1 MLNSTD
7 LINKVKIYN
16 KFLNP
21 EKLDKAFNFAVKAHQ
36 NQKRA
41 SGDPYSVHPIE
52 VANILTELKLDSATI
67 TTGLLHDTI
76 EDTFATYETIKNEF
90 GDEVAELVD
99 GVTKISVFENTAG
112 SNSKVENFRKLIL
125 ATSKDIRVL
134 LVKIADRLHNMRT
147 IKAIPK
153 EEKRQRIAQ
162 ETMEIYA
169 PLADRMGMHRIRDEL
184 EDLSFEILNNE
195 ARELIKNKLD
205 EIKSDKKDIF
215 ELLSF
220 ELSEILNENHINAEI
235 HGREKTPFSIWRKV
249 QKKRISLE
257 QITDIIGFRI
267 KLSSVDECYKT
278 LGIFH
283 KKWNCIPGK
292 FKDYISSPKIN
303 GYKSLHTSVIG
314 SNKKPIEIQIRTHEM
329 HEFAERGVASHWK
342 YKSSEKFNSLSW
354 KEYDW
359 LKDLVEIIEKNEN
372 PEHSYEYTKLQMFQ
386 ENVFCFT
393 PKGSVIKLPKDA
405 TAIDFA
411 YAVHTKIGNTAIA
424 CEINGNKA
432 ELQEILRNGD
442 RVNIITSKNQ
452 SPSLHWI
459 PTTKT
464 GKARAA
470 IRRYWHDKGEQKEEK
485 IKKYN
490 TTLWISLP
498 DQPGQLGDI
507 SSLIGSH
514 KLNISNVEMAGKNT
528 KYINFKFKLII
539 TNLKN
544 FTNFIAELKQKGI
557 KFKIIRHEDKRNA
570 FTQKILKYFKK
581 D

>member
-1 MLNSTD
+1 MLNSED
-7 LINKVKIYN
+7 LINKVKVYN

-21 EKLDKAFNFAVKAHQ
+21 EKLNKAFDFAVKAHS
-36 NQKRA
+36 NQKRE

-76 EDTFATYETIKNEF
+76 EDTFATYDTIKGEF
-90 GDEVAELVD
+90 GDEVADLVD
-99 GVTKISVFENTAG
+99 GVTKISVLENTA
-112 SNSKVENFRKLIL
+112 SPSSKAENFRKLIL

-147 IKAIPK
+147 IKAISK
-153 EEKRQRIAQ
+153 DDKRKRIAQ

-184 EDLSFEILNNE
+184 EDLSFEVLNYD
-195 ARELIKNKLD
+195 ARTLIQNRLD
-205 EIKSDKKDIF
+205 EIKLDKKDIF
-215 ELLSF
+215 ETLSSELQILLNKNNIK
-220 ELSEILNENHINAEI
+220 LEIY
-235 HGREKTPFSIWRKV
+235 GREKTPFSIWRKV
-249 QKKRISLE
+249 QKKRVSLE
-257 QITDIIGFRI
+257 EITDIIGFRI
-267 KLSSVDECYKT
+267 ILKDIDDCYKT
-278 LGIFH
+278 LGVIH
-283 KKWNCIPGK
+283 KEYNCIPGK

-303 GYKSLHTSVIG
+303 GYKSIHTAVIG
-314 SNKKPIEIQIRTHEM
+314 SYKKPLEIQIRTKDM
-329 HEFAERGVASHWK
+329 HDFAERGIASHWQ
-342 YKSSEKFNSLSW
+342 YKSSEKFSSLTW

-411 YAVHTKIGNTAIA
+411 YAVHTKVGDTAIG
-424 CEINGNKA
+424 CEINGNKN
-432 ELQEILRNGD
+432 ELQTILRNGD
-442 RVNIITSKNQ
+442 RVNIITSKKQ

-459 PTTKT
+459 PITKT

-470 IRRYWHDKGEQKEEK
+470 IRRYWHERGEKKEER

-498 DQPGQLGDI
+498 DKPGQLGNV

-514 KLNISNVEMAGKNT
+514 KLNISNLEMAGKNPD
-528 KYINFKFKLII
+528 YINFKFQLII
-539 TNLKN
+539 RDLKN

-570 FTQKILKYFKK
+570 FTQKILRYFKK
-581 D
+581 N

>member
-1 MLNSTD
+1 MLNSND

-21 EKLDKAFNFAVKAHQ
+21 ERLDKAFNFAIRAHK

-76 EDTFATYETIKNEF
+76 EDTFATYETIKSEF
-90 GDEVAELVD
+90 GDEVAELVN

-153 EEKRQRIAQ
+153 VEKRQRIAQ

-195 ARELIKNKLD
+195 ARELIKKKLD
-205 EIKSDKKDIF
+205 EIKSDKKDLF
-215 ELLSF
+215 ESLSF
-220 ELSEILNENHINAEI
+220 ELSEILNDNHINAEI

-267 KLSSVDECYKT
+267 TLSSVDECYKT

-405 TAIDFA
+405 TPIDFA
-411 YAVHTKIGNTAIA
+411 YAVHTKIGNTATG
-424 CEINGNKA
+424 CEINGNKS

-514 KLNISNVEMAGKNT
+514 KLNISNVEMAGQNP

-570 FTQKILKYFKK
+570 FTQKILRYFKK

>member
-1 MLNSTD
+1 MLNSNE
-7 LINKVKIYN
+7 LINKVKDYN

-21 EKLDKAFNFAVKAHQ
+21 EKLDKAYNFAVKAHKS
-36 NQKRA
+36 QKRA

-76 EDTFATYETIKNEF
+76 EDTFATYETIKQEF
-90 GDEVAELVD
+90 GDEVADLVD
-99 GVTKISVFENTAG
+99 GVTKISAFENSAG
-112 SNSKVENFRKLIL
+112 ANSKVENFRKLIL

-147 IKAIPK
+147 IKAITK
-153 EEKRQRIAQ
+153 EDKRKRIAQ

-184 EDLSFEILNNE
+184 EDLSFEILNND
-195 ARELIKNKLD
+195 ARKLIKKRLD
-205 EIKSDKKDIF
+205 EIKLDRKDLF
-215 ELLSF
+215 EEQSF
-220 ELSEILNENHINAEI
+220 ELSEILNDNEINAEI

-249 QKKRISLE
+249 QKKRVSLE

-267 KLSSVDECYKT
+267 ILKNVDDCYKT

-303 GYKSLHTSVIG
+303 GYKSIHTSVIG

-329 HEFAERGVASHWK
+329 HEFAERGVASHWQ

-372 PEHSYEYTKLQMFQ
+372 PEDSYEYTKLQMFQ

-411 YAVHTKIGNTAIA
+411 YAVHTKIGNSAVG
-424 CEINGNKA
+424 CEINGNKS
-432 ELQEILRNGD
+432 ELQTILRNGD
-442 RVNIITSKNQ
+442 RVNIITSKNN

-459 PTTKT
+459 PATKT

-485 IKKYN
+485 TKKYN
-490 TTLWISLP
+490 TTLWMSLP
-498 DQPGQLGDI
+498 DKPGQLGDI

-514 KLNISNVEMAGKNT
+514 KLNISSLEMVGKNPN
-528 KYINFKFKLII
+528 YINFKFKLII
-539 TNLKN
+539 RNLKN
-544 FTNFIAELKQKGI
+544 FTNFIAELKQKSI
-557 KFKIIRHEDKRNA
+557 KFKIIRHEEKRNA

-581 D
+581 N

>member
-1 MLNSTD
+1 MLNSEE
-7 LINKVKIYN
+7 LINKVKVYN

-21 EKLDKAFNFAVKAHQ
+21 EKLNKAYDFAVRAHS
-36 NQKRA
+36 NQRRA

-76 EDTFATYETIKNEF
+76 EDTFATYETIKGEF
-90 GDEVAELVD
+90 GDEVADLVD
-99 GVTKISVFENTAG
+99 GVTKISVLENTATI
-112 SNSKVENFRKLIL
+112 NSKAENFRKLIL

-147 IKAIPK
+147 IKAINK
-153 EEKRQRIAQ
+153 EDKRKRIAQ

-184 EDLSFEILNNE
+184 EDLSFEILNND
-195 ARELIKNKLD
+195 ARSLIQKRLD
-205 EIKSDKKDIF
+205 EIKTDKKDIYENLSS
-215 ELLSF
+215 ELKSL
-220 ELSEILNENHINAEI
+220 LAQNNINSEIY
-235 HGREKTPFSIWRKV
+235 GREKTPFSIWRKV
-249 QKKRISLE
+249 QKKRVSLE

-267 KLSSVDECYKT
+267 ILQSIDDCYKT
-278 LGIFH
+278 LGIIH
-283 KKWNCIPGK
+283 KEYNCIPGK
-292 FKDYISSPKIN
+292 FKDYISSAKIN
-303 GYKSLHTSVIG
+303 GYKSIHTSVIG
-314 SNKKPIEIQIRTHEM
+314 SNKKPIEIQIRTNEM
-329 HEFAERGVASHWK
+329 HEFAERGIASHWK
-342 YKSSEKFNSLSW
+342 YKSSEKFNSLTL

-405 TAIDFA
+405 TPIDFA
-411 YAVHTKIGNTAIA
+411 YAVHTKIGDTAIA
-424 CEINGNKA
+424 CEINGNKS
-432 ELQEILRNGD
+432 EMQSILRNGD
-442 RVNIITSKNQ
+442 RVRIITSKSQ

-470 IRRYWHDKGEQKEEK
+470 IRRYWHDRGERKEERV
-485 IKKYN
+485 KKYN

-498 DQPGQLGDI
+498 DKPGQLGNV
-507 SSLIGSH
+507 SSLLGQH
-514 KLNISNVEMAGKNT
+514 KLNISNLEMAGKNPN
-528 KYINFKFKLII
+528 YINFKFQLII
-539 TNLKN
+539 RDLKN

-570 FTQKILKYFKK
+570 FTQKILRYFKK

>member
-1 MLNSTD
+1 MLNSNE
-7 LINKVKIYN
+7 LINKVKNYN

-21 EKLDKAFNFAVKAHQ
+21 EKLDKAYNFAVKAHKS
-36 NQKRA
+36 QKRA

-76 EDTFATYETIKNEF
+76 EDTFATYETIKQEF
-90 GDEVAELVD
+90 GDEVADLVD
-99 GVTKISVFENTAG
+99 GVTKISAFENSAG
-112 SNSKVENFRKLIL
+112 ANSKVENFRKLIL

-147 IKAIPK
+147 IKAITK
-153 EEKRQRIAQ
+153 EDKRKRIAQ

-184 EDLSFEILNNE
+184 EDLSFEILNND
-195 ARELIKNKLD
+195 ARKLIKKRLD
-205 EIKSDKKDIF
+205 EIKLDRKDLF
-215 ELLSF
+215 EEQSF
-220 ELSEILNENHINAEI
+220 ELSEILNDNEINAEI

-249 QKKRISLE
+249 QKKRVSLE

-267 KLSSVDECYKT
+267 ILKNVDDCYKT

-303 GYKSLHTSVIG
+303 GYKSIHTSVIG

-329 HEFAERGVASHWK
+329 HEFAERGIASHWQ

-372 PEHSYEYTKLQMFQ
+372 PEDSYEYTKLQMFQ

-411 YAVHTKIGNTAIA
+411 YAVHTKIGNSAVG
-424 CEINGNKA
+424 CEINGNKS
-432 ELQEILRNGD
+432 ELQTILRNGD
-442 RVNIITSKNQ
+442 RVNIITSKNN

-485 IKKYN
+485 TKKYN
-490 TTLWISLP
+490 TTLWMSLP
-498 DQPGQLGDI
+498 DKPGQLGDI

-514 KLNISNVEMAGKNT
+514 KLNISSLEMVGKNPN
-528 KYINFKFKLII
+528 YINFKFKLII
-539 TNLKN
+539 RNLKN
-544 FTNFIAELKQKGI
+544 FTNFIAELKQKSI
-557 KFKIIRHEDKRNA
+557 KFKIIRHEEKRNA

-581 D
+581 N

>member
-1 MLNSTD
+1 MLNSND
-7 LINKVKIYN
+7 LINKVKVYN

-21 EKLDKAFNFAVKAHQ
+21 ERLDKAFNFAVKAHQ

-90 GDEVAELVD
+90 GDEVADLVN

-153 EEKRQRIAQ
+153 IEKRQRIAQ

-184 EDLSFEILNNE
+184 EDLSFEILNNQ
-195 ARELIKNKLD
+195 ARELIKKKLD
-205 EIKSDKKDIF
+205 EIKSDKKNLF
-215 ELLSF
+215 ESLSF
-220 ELSEILNENHINAEI
+220 ELSEILNDNHINAEI

-267 KLSSVDECYKT
+267 TLSTVDECYKT

-359 LKDLVEIIEKNEN
+359 LKDLVEIIERNEN

-405 TAIDFA
+405 TPIDFA
-411 YAVHTKIGNTAIA
+411 YAVHTKIGNTAIG
-424 CEINGNKA
+424 CEINGNKS
-432 ELQEILRNGD
+432 ELQEVLRNGD

-485 IKKYN
+485 AKKYN

-544 FTNFIAELKQKGI
+544 FTNFIAELKQKSI

>member
-1 MLNSTD
+1 MLNSNE
-7 LINKVKIYN
+7 LINKVKDYN

-21 EKLDKAFNFAVKAHQ
+21 EKLDKAYNFAVKAHKS
-36 NQKRA
+36 QKRA

-76 EDTFATYETIKNEF
+76 EDTFATYETIKQEF
-90 GDEVAELVD
+90 GDEVADLVD
-99 GVTKISVFENTAG
+99 GVTKISAFENSAG
-112 SNSKVENFRKLIL
+112 ANSKVENFRKLIL

-147 IKAIPK
+147 IKAITK
-153 EEKRQRIAQ
+153 EDKRKRIAQ

-184 EDLSFEILNNE
+184 EDLSFEILNND
-195 ARELIKNKLD
+195 ARKLIKKRLD
-205 EIKSDKKDIF
+205 EIKLDRKDLF
-215 ELLSF
+215 EEQSF
-220 ELSEILNENHINAEI
+220 ELSEILNDNEINAEI

-249 QKKRISLE
+249 QKKRVSLE

-267 KLSSVDECYKT
+267 ILKNVDDCYKT

-303 GYKSLHTSVIG
+303 GYKSIHTSVIG

-329 HEFAERGVASHWK
+329 HEFAERGVASHWQ

-372 PEHSYEYTKLQMFQ
+372 PEDSYEYTKLQMFQ

-411 YAVHTKIGNTAIA
+411 YAVHTKIGNSAVA
-424 CEINGNKA
+424 CEINGNKS
-432 ELQEILRNGD
+432 ELQTILRNGD
-442 RVNIITSKNQ
+442 RVNIITSKNN

-485 IKKYN
+485 TKKYN
-490 TTLWISLP
+490 TTLWMSLP
-498 DQPGQLGDI
+498 DKPGQLGDI

-514 KLNISNVEMAGKNT
+514 KLNISSLEMVGKNPN
-528 KYINFKFKLII
+528 YINFKFKLII
-539 TNLKN
+539 RNLKN
-544 FTNFIAELKQKGI
+544 FTNFIAELKQKSI
-557 KFKIIRHEDKRNA
+557 KFKIIRHEEKRNA

-581 D
+581 N

>member
-1 MLNSTD
+1 MLNSNE
-7 LINKVKIYN
+7 LINKVKDYN

-21 EKLDKAFNFAVKAHQ
+21 EKLDKAYNFAVKAHKS
-36 NQKRA
+36 QKRA

-76 EDTFATYETIKNEF
+76 EDTFATYETIKQEF
-90 GDEVAELVD
+90 GDEVADLVD
-99 GVTKISVFENTAG
+99 GVTKISAFENSAG
-112 SNSKVENFRKLIL
+112 ANSKVENFRKLIL

-147 IKAIPK
+147 IKAITK
-153 EEKRQRIAQ
+153 EDKRKRIAQ

-184 EDLSFEILNNE
+184 EDLSFEILNND
-195 ARELIKNKLD
+195 ARKLIKKRLD
-205 EIKSDKKDIF
+205 EIKLDRKDLF
-215 ELLSF
+215 EEQSF
-220 ELSEILNENHINAEI
+220 ELSEILNDNEINAEI

-249 QKKRISLE
+249 QKKRVSLE

-267 KLSSVDECYKT
+267 ILKSIDDCYKT

-283 KKWNCIPGK
+283 KQWNCIPGK

-303 GYKSLHTSVIG
+303 GYKSIHTSVIG

-329 HEFAERGVASHWK
+329 HEFAERGVASHWQ

-372 PEHSYEYTKLQMFQ
+372 PEDSYEYTKLQMFQ

-411 YAVHTKIGNTAIA
+411 YAVHTKVGNSAVG
-424 CEINGNKA
+424 CEINGNKS
-432 ELQEILRNGD
+432 ELQTILRNGD
-442 RVNIITSKNQ
+442 RVNIITSKNN

-485 IKKYN
+485 TKKYN
-490 TTLWISLP
+490 TTLWMSLP
-498 DQPGQLGDI
+498 DKPGQLGDI

-514 KLNISNVEMAGKNT
+514 KLNISSLEMVGKNPN
-528 KYINFKFKLII
+528 YINFKFKLII
-539 TNLKN
+539 RNLKN
-544 FTNFIAELKQKGI
+544 FTNFIAELKQKSI

-581 D
+581 N

>member
-1 MLNSTD
+1 MLNSNE

-21 EKLDKAFNFAVKAHQ
+21 ERLDKAFNFAVKAHQ

-90 GDEVAELVD
+90 GDEIAELVD

-112 SNSKVENFRKLIL
+112 LNSKVENFRKLIL

-153 EEKRQRIAQ
+153 EEKRQRIAH

-169 PLADRMGMHRIRDEL
+169 PLADRMGMHTIRDEL

-195 ARELIKNKLD
+195 ARKLIKNRLD
-205 EIKSDKKDIF
+205 EIKLDKKDLF
-215 ELLSF
+215 ESLSF
-220 ELSEILNENHINAEI
+220 ELSSILNENHINAEI

-267 KLSSVDECYKT
+267 TLSSVDECYKT

-283 KKWNCIPGK
+283 KRWNCIPGK

-314 SNKKPIEIQIRTHEM
+314 SNQKPIEIQIRTKEM

-405 TAIDFA
+405 TPIDFA
-411 YAVHTKIGNTAIA
+411 YAVHTKIGNTAIG
-424 CEINGNKA
+424 CEINGNKS
-432 ELQEILRNGD
+432 ELQELLRNGD

-514 KLNISNVEMAGKNT
+514 KLNISNVEMAGKST

>member
-1 MLNSTD
+1 MLNSNE
-7 LINKVKIYN
+7 LINKVKNYN
-16 KFLNP
+16 KFLNY
-21 EKLDKAFNFAVKAHQ
+21 ERLDKAYNFAVKAHK

-90 GDEVAELVD
+90 GPEVADLVD
-99 GVTKISVFENTAG
+99 GVTKISVFENTANF
-112 SNSKVENFRKLIL
+112 NSKAENFRKLIL

-147 IKAIPK
+147 IKAITK
-153 EEKRQRIAQ
+153 EEKRMRIAQ

-184 EDLSFEILNNE
+184 EDLSFEILNND
-195 ARELIKNKLD
+195 ARKLIKKRLD
-205 EIKSDKKDIF
+205 EIKLDKKNLF
-215 ELLSF
+215 EELSF
-220 ELSEILNENHINAEI
+220 ELSSILNENHLNVEI
-235 HGREKTPFSIWRKV
+235 YGREKTPFSIWRKV
-249 QKKRISLE
+249 QKKRVSLE
-257 QITDIIGFRI
+257 QVTDIVGFRVI
-267 KLSSVDECYKT
+267 LKNIDDCYKT

-303 GYKSLHTSVIG
+303 GYESIHTSVIG
-314 SNKKPIEIQIRTHEM
+314 SNKKPIEIQIRTKEM
-329 HEFAERGVASHWK
+329 HEFAERGIASHWK
-342 YKSSEKFNSLSW
+342 YKSSEKFSSLSW

-393 PKGSVIKLPKDA
+393 PKGSVIKLPKEA

-411 YAVHTKIGNTAIA
+411 YAVHTKIGNSATG
-424 CEINGNKA
+424 CEINGNKRD
-432 ELQEILRNGD
+432 LQTILHNGD
-442 RVNIITSKNQ
+442 RINIITSKNH

-485 IKKYN
+485 TKKYN
-490 TTLWISLP
+490 TTLWMSLP
-498 DQPGQLGDI
+498 DKPGQLGDI

-514 KLNISNVEMAGKNT
+514 KLNISSLEMVGKNPN
-528 KYINFKFKLII
+528 YINFKFKLII
-539 TNLKN
+539 RNLKN

-557 KFKIIRHEDKRNA
+557 KFKIIRHEEKRNA

-581 D
+581 N